1 MASAVTLPTRRRRD
15 SSEDLGAGSLGSI
28 GGSAVGSSVEEN
40 QCISSARQKKTAP
53 ILKPLEG
60 LEVQST
66 ASRGSGSAQASP
78 PLLSRRPVKRRKGSV
93 DFTLTTEEEYSSGP
107 LKKRKGSVDF
117 SLALDDE
124 HNVDDTRILPKLEA
138 LPSME
143 AINSL
148 GSSVSPNLRGSA
160 SIGSSHT
167 QGQAISA
174 LDYLDALGEEAGLA
188 AAKVR
193 VDEKPRK
200 ESMDSNGSGSQG
212 TMASSGQRMLLDAF
226 MSYGNESSMARR
238 DRLESWGGMSDLSV
252 TGIDNMSS
260 SIVNQSTTTAAA
272 LASLANDVAAAAN
285 FGGACN
291 ESVSSLL
298 AGEDSKLASVPSKIC
313 LEPVDS
319 SDPSASLQLPAE
331 GDLSSDL
338 QAFVKKA
345 MASVG
350 NQLAELATAVES
362 AVKPDAGVFEAL
374 AKDPEADS
382 DMSSAASL
390 MIGATSDAGS
400 KIGSLEGRSRSLS
413 ITSALN
419 ISVDYDAVAAAVN
432 AAEAAAGAF
441 DLSAIVP
448 PTSAKAMSSSS
459 SVSSKSKRRRQLP
472 TKKTR
477 HASDAGQSSE
487 TTKQPKSQPQ
497 HVDLPVVPISK
508 VEERDME
515 EIRERARAAAGY
527 VPPSSAT
534 GTNLKSRP
542 LPPKKRAKRPLQD
555 PRTPEQR
562 PSQAFSTPRMSNA
575 TTKSLTPSSA
585 MSSGAPVP
593 SASKASASK
602 GQSGQKWDSM
612 FDCLLAFI
620 GDRRVEETQGLSD
633 KEKKEWIWDGNV
645 PTTFKTKD
653 GKALGRWVNNQ
664 RSAKSKGVLK
674 EEREDRLVKAGLK
687 WSVLA
692 SNSWNEM
699 LEELRLYVAEQV
711 RLNGTNS
718 ISSLV

>member
-1 MASAVTLPTRRRRD
+1 MASAATIPSRRRRD
-15 SSEDLGAGSLGSI
+15 SSEDLGTGSLGSI

-40 QCISSARQKKTAP
+40 QCNSNSRQKKTTP
-53 ILKPLEG
+53 ILKPIEG
-60 LEVQST
+60 IEVQPA
-66 ASRGSGSAQASP
+66 ASKGSGSAQTSP
-78 PLLSRRPVKRRKGSV
+78 PIIGRRPVKRRKGSV
-93 DFTLTTEEEYSSGP
+93 DFTLSVEEEVSSGP

-117 SLALDDE
+117 TLAIGDE
-124 HNVDDTRILPKLEA
+124 PTDEDTKILPKLEA

-148 GSSVSPNLRGSA
+148 GSSVSPNVRGSA

-188 AAKVR
+188 AAKVQ
-193 VDEKPRK
+193 VDSKPRK

-212 TMASSGQRMLLDAF
+212 TFASSGQRMLLDAF
-226 MSYGNESSMARR
+226 MSYGNESSLARR
-238 DRLESWGGMSDLSV
+238 DRFESWGGMSDLSV
-252 TGIDNMSS
+252 TGIDNKSS
-260 SIVNQSTTTAAA
+260 SFVNPSTSTAAA

-285 FGGACN
+285 FGGG
-291 ESVSSLL
+291 ESISSLL
-298 AGEDSKLASVPSKIC
+298 AGDDVKLGPVPSKIC
-313 LEPVDS
+313 LESQDGS
-319 SDPSASLQLPAE
+319 EPSGALQLPAE

-338 QAFVKKA
+338 QAFVRKA

-350 NQLAELATAVES
+350 DQLAELATAVES
-362 AVKPDAGVFEAL
+362 AAKPD
-374 AKDPEADS
+374 DPEAES

-400 KIGSLEGRSRSLS
+400 KIGSVEGRSRSLS

-441 DLSAIVP
+441 DLSAIGPSHV
-448 PTSAKAMSSSS
+448 SKEMSSSS

-477 HASDAGQSSE
+477 LTSDAGRSCE
-487 TTKQPKSQPQ
+487 APKQPGPGPQ
-497 HVDLPVVPISK
+497 HVDFQSIPKSK

-527 VPPSSAT
+527 VPPSSASC
-534 GTNLKSRP
+534 LQSRP
-542 LPPKKRAKRPLQD
+542 LPPKKRVKRPPQD
-555 PRTPEQR
+555 PRTPD
-562 PSQAFSTPRMSNA
+562 QATSHSFSTPRISNA
-575 TTKSLTPSSA
+575 TTKAVKPSST
-585 MSSGAPVP
+585 SSPTIGQP
-593 SASKASASK
+593 ASSKIPASK

-612 FDCLLAFI
+612 FECLVEFI
-620 GDRRVEETQGLSD
+620 ADRRTEETQGLSE
-633 KEKKEWIWDGNV
+633 KERNEWIWDGNV

-699 LEELRLYVAEQV
+699 LEELRVYVDEQV
-711 RLNGTNS
+711 GLC
-718 ISSLV
+718 ISPRSCTE